1 MEWELGVEYR
11 KPLVCKVYAVLSK
24 MEMNPWDGLECVL
37 RLTLSEILKSPI
49 TTTHDCCLS
58 SEGSWYLS
66 KILDSALYV
75 VLWTTLFAAQGYKIL
90 SRPGHGSL
98 STS

>member
-37 RLTLSEILKSPI
+37 RLPL
-49 TTTHDCCLS
+49 
-58 SEGSWYLS
+58 
-66 KILDSALYV
+66 
-75 VLWTTLFAAQGYKIL
+75 
-90 SRPGHGSL
+90 
-98 STS
+98 